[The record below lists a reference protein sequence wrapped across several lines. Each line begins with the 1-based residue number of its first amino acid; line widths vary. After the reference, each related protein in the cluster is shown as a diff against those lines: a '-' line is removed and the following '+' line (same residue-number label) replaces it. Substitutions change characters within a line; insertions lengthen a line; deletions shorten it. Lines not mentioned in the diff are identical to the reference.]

1 MNTSTMALT
10 ISNFPVRQDN
20 FGRFCL
26 NDLHKSA
33 GGEERHS
40 PNRFTRSDNYQSLID
55 ELTPYLAFAP
65 VESIRGGKSPGT
77 YAVKE
82 LVYAYA
88 MWISAKFHI
97 AVIRAYDALV
107 SAPQYGL
114 RQLPEP
120 KTKKALPGGLSLEQ
134 QDCIKA
140 LVKSRVET
148 LPKEKQGGA
157 AIRCWSSIKT
167 KFGKTYK
174 EVDPENFSAVISLV
188 SRLPLEGELLEKQ
201 DDPFL
206 TDSNYRLEARKLIN
220 SHLDKCHDDMR
231 ALGVEPPKWPVM
243 DEQTITGLA
252 ASALFGT
259 RWVLSF
265 DHESIQPQL
274 TLVPNDAC
282 VMSKERF
289 ISMLRHEEG
298 YLVIKKRDLLGKL
311 EA

>member
-1 MNTSTMALT
+1 MIGEPATERN
-10 ISNFPVRQDN
+10 
-20 FGRFCL
+20 
-26 NDLHKSA
+26 A
-33 GGEERHS
+33 G
-40 PNRFTRSDNYQSLID
+40 TD
-55 ELTPYLAFAP
+55 
-65 VESIRGGKSPGT
+65 
-77 YAVKE
+77 
-82 LVYAYA
+82 
-88 MWISAKFHI
+88 I
-97 AVIRAYDALV
+97 AT
-107 SAPQYGL
+107 
-114 RQLPEP
+114 E
-120 KTKKALPGGLSLEQ
+120 
-134 QDCIKA
+134 
-140 LVKSRVET
+140 ET
-148 LPKEKQGGA
+148 LPPPPQPPA
-157 AIRCWSSIKT
+157 A
-167 KFGKTYK
+167 
-174 EVDPENFSAVISLV
+174 
-188 SRLPLEGELLEKQ
+188 
-201 DDPFL
+201 FL